1 MHLTFRRTMSG
12 LLCDNL
18 PFEAATK
25 ATTKLPEQAFTFTKE
40 RTWKTCQDILS
51 KTSLN
56 LVDIAKEIVVKSE
69 EEEGSGSDEWYN
81 SYESGD
87 GSNIIDVVVGTG
99 NETGSGEEDGPDA
112 AAAASVVVPVNK
124 H

>member
-1 MHLTFRRTMSG
+1 MSG

-81 SYESGD
+81 YSYESGD

-99 NETGSGEEDGPDA
+99 NETGSGEEDGPNA
-112 AAAASVVVPVNK
+112 ADAASVVVPVNR

>member
-1 MHLTFRRTMSG
+1 MSG

-40 RTWKTCQDILS
+40 RTWKTCNDILS
-51 KTSLN
+51 QTSLD
-56 LVDIAKEIVVKSE
+56 LVEIAKEIVVKSE

-81 SYESGD
+81 YSYESGD

-99 NETGSGEEDGPDA
+99 NETGSGDGDA
-112 AAAASVVVPVNK
+112 AAAASVVVPVNR

>member
-1 MHLTFRRTMSG
+1 MSG

-112 AAAASVVVPVNK
+112 AAAAPVVVPVNR

>member
-1 MHLTFRRTMSG
+1 MSG

-18 PFEAATK
+18 PFEATTK
-25 ATTKLPEQAFTFTKE
+25 AATKLPEQAFTFTKE
-40 RTWKTCQDILS
+40 RTWKTCNDILS
-51 KTSLN
+51 KSSLD
-56 LVDIAKEIVVKSE
+56 LVAIAKEIVVKSE

-99 NETGSGEEDGPDA
+99 NETGSGEEDGSNA
-112 AAAASVVVPVNK
+112 AAAAVAFPVNR

>member
-1 MHLTFRRTMSG
+1 MSG

-25 ATTKLPEQAFTFTKE
+25 ASTKLPEQAFTFTKE

-99 NETGSGEEDGPDA
+99 NETGSGEEDGSDA
-112 AAAASVVVPVNK
+112 AAAAPVVVPVNK